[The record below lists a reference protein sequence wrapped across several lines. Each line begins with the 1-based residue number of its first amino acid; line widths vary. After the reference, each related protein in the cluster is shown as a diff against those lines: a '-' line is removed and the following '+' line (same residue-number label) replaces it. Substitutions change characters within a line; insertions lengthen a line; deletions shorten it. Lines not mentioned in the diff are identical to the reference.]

1 MSILAGAAAIG
12 SSMVSQNSVLKTPAN
27 TGMLGVAQEYS
38 ATAKKTIIFRGV
50 LEVEQ
55 VNNGYILKIGRVEG
69 AMYDTYIATTI
80 EEVNDRI
87 KASMAAFRLESQ

>member
-1 MSILAGAAAIG
+1 MSNAISGSILSG
-12 SSMVSQNSVLKTPAN
+12 QHSVLKNPIGIQSEQYAHP
-27 TGMLGVAQEYS
+27 
-38 ATAKKTIIFRGV
+38 KKTIIFRGV

-55 VNNGYILKIGRVEG
+55 VNNGYILKIGRAEG